1 MGKHRRHHSK
11 HRDIYRSISPL
22 NIFSSPP
29 LSPTLSI
36 SSLSMSSVS
45 SLSLSPTLELTIEKK
60 KTDTDGATI
69 SIPANAL
76 IKSTPYELTITPRPL
91 YPALALNVDTGM
103 GGSYIAQ
110 KQMVEYF
117 LYKTLDK
124 WLWNDK
130 LNHLLKYFVVKDE
143 HVTLLD
149 SIDAVKKNKINEDG
163 KHNTKLKIKYIN
175 RNYLTEYDMKM
186 LLLKITDRTYV
197 KWFELTDNERIV
209 IKCVDKMLS
218 KKFKKII
225 NKEI

>member
-22 NIFSSPP
+22 NIFSTPP

-45 SLSLSPTLELTIEKK
+45 SLSLSPTLELTIETPKS
-60 KTDTDGATI
+60 TDGAKI

-76 IKSTPYELTITPRPL
+76 IKSTPYELTVIQRPL
-91 YPALALNVDTGM
+91 YPAVALNVDTGM
-103 GGSYIAQ
+103 DGSYAAQ

-143 HVTLLD
+143 RVILLD
-149 SIDAVKKNKINEDG
+149 SIEAVKKNKINEDG

-197 KWFELTDNERIV
+197 RWFELTDNERIV

>member
-1 MGKHRRHHSK
+1 MRRRYK
-11 HRDIYRSISPL
+11 KYQRSSTPPMIPSF
-22 NIFSSPP
+22 NMFSTPP

-36 SSLSMSSVS
+36 SSLSMSSLS
-45 SLSLSPTLELTIEKK
+45 SFSLSPTSEITIEIEKK
-60 KTDTDGATI
+60 PAVSGTSI

-76 IKSTPYELTITPRPL
+76 IKSTPYELTVIPQPL
-91 YPALALNVDTGM
+91 YPLVSVDVDTGM
-103 GGSYIAQ
+103 NGNYTAQ

-143 HVTLLD
+143 RVIMLD
-149 SIDAVKKNKINEDG
+149 SMEDVKKNKINEDG

-186 LLLKITDRTYV
+186 LLLKITDRTYIN
-197 KWFELTDNERIV
+197 WYELTENERHV
-209 IKCVDKMLS
+209 VKCIDKMLS

-225 NKEI
+225 RKEE

>member
-1 MGKHRRHHSK
+1 MGKHKSK
-11 HRDIYRSISPL
+11 YRDIYRPISPL
-22 NIFSSPP
+22 NIFSTPP
-29 LSPTLSI
+29 LSPILSV
-36 SSLSMSSVS
+36 SSLSMSSIS
-45 SLSLSPTLELTIEKK
+45 SLSPTLELKIETKK
-60 KTDTDGATI
+60 DTDGATI
-69 SIPANAL
+69 SIPTNAL
-76 IKSTPYELTITPRPL
+76 IKSTPYELTIIPRPL
-91 YPALALNVDTGM
+91 YPARILNVDTGM
-103 GGSYIAQ
+103 DNSYTAQ

-130 LNHLLKYFVVKDE
+130 LNHLLKYFIVKDE
-143 HVTLLD
+143 KVMLVN
-149 SIDAVKKNKINEDG
+149 SIEDAKKNKINEDG

-209 IKCVDKMLS
+209 IKCIDKMLS
-218 KKFKKII
+218 KKFKKLI